1 MAITWRYVLR
11 NRLFALAVRG
21 SESRAPAPAVAAPA
35 APAAAAPAAPAVAGN
50 DRGSHA
56 VRYVVVVG
64 RQHPDRLVFW
74 QREFASEPRV
84 QVLMDRRRDDRR
96 QREERGGRERR
107 RLERRRPLR
116 TDEDLRTHPVVLI
129 PRDPERRYPVT
140 SHLPAPPNGGER
152 NGTSMDGT
160 RTDDVRERIDRW
172 AAEGQHV
179 LARFIPALLDEGDQ
193 GWARARAAERE
204 CEILRQ
210 QNGLLQVEVKWLLGE
225 IDRFKAERQEIVEAV
240 NRRVSELTQPFNE
253 IVRRLTAA

>member
-21 SESRAPAPAVAAPA
+21 SESRAP
-35 APAAAAPAAPAVAGN
+35 APAAPAVAGN

-140 SHLPAPPNGGER
+140 SLPAPPNGGER
-152 NGTSMDGT
+152 NGTTMDGT

-204 CEILRQ
+204 CESLRQ